1 MAKHKKS
8 SQKKE
13 FPTRL
18 PGDPSKEQLLEQFIR
33 VDHAGEY
40 GAVRIYEGQLAVL
53 KKKSCAPVI
62 SHMLEQEKVH
72 KETFDN
78 LIIKHRVRPTA
89 LMPLWHLAGF
99 ALGATTAMMGKKAAM
114 ACTVG
119 VEDAIDE
126 HYQTQI
132 EELEHYKDE
141 NELRD
146 ICIKFREE
154 ELEHRDTGIEQ
165 GAEQALG
172 YEVITNAVKAGS
184 RLAIWFSKRI

>member
-1 MAKHKKS
+1 MAKHKKT
-8 SQKKE
+8 SQKKQT
-13 FPTRL
+13 PTRL
-18 PGDPSKEQLLEQFIR
+18 PGDPSKDQMLEQLIR

-78 LIIKHRVRPTA
+78 LINKHRVRPTA

-99 ALGATTAMMGKKAAM
+99 ALGATTAMMGEKAAM

-126 HYQTQI
+126 HYQSQI
-132 EELEHYKDE
+132 EELEQYEDE

-154 ELEHRDTGIEQ
+154 ELEHRDTGIEH

-172 YEVITNAVKAGS
+172 YEVLTNAVKAGS
-184 RLAIWFSKRI
+184 RLAIWLSKRI

>member
-18 PGDPSKEQLLEQFIR
+18 PGDPSKEQLLEQLIR

-53 KKKSCAPVI
+53 KKKSCAPII
-62 SHMLEQEKVH
+62 SHMLEQEMVH

-78 LIIKHRVRPTA
+78 LISKHRVRPSA
-89 LMPLWHLAGF
+89 LIPLWHLVGF
-99 ALGATTAMMGKKAAM
+99 ALGATTAMMGEKAAM

-126 HYQTQI
+126 HYQSQI
-132 EELEHYKDE
+132 EELEQYKDE
-141 NELRD
+141 SELRD

-154 ELEHRDTGIEQ
+154 ELEHRDTGLDH
-165 GAEQALG
+165 GAKQAPG
-172 YEVITNAVKAGS
+172 YEVLTGAIKVGS
-184 RLAIWFSKRI
+184 KLAIWLSKRI

>member
-1 MAKHKKS
+1 MAKHKKR

-13 FPTRL
+13 FPTQL
-18 PGDPSKEQLLEQFIR
+18 PGDPSKEQLLEQLIR

-53 KKKSCAPVI
+53 KKKSCAPII
-62 SHMLEQEKVH
+62 SHILEQEMVH

-78 LIIKHRVRPTA
+78 LISKHRVRPSA
-89 LMPLWHLAGF
+89 LIPLWHLAGF
-99 ALGATTAMMGKKAAM
+99 ALGATTAMMGEKAAM

-126 HYQTQI
+126 HYQSQI
-132 EELEHYKDE
+132 EELEQYKDE
-141 NELRD
+141 SELRD

-154 ELEHRDTGIEQ
+154 ELKHRDTGIEH

-172 YEVITNAVKAGS
+172 YEVLTSAVKAGS
-184 RLAIWFSKRI
+184 RLAIWLSKRI